1 MRTMFSMVMVAALLV
16 LGGCGDTHESVVK
29 DTLSTMEEVVKVLE
43 GVKDEASA
51 KTAATKLEALG
62 EEMKKMKE
70 VHDKLGKPDA
80 ETEKK
85 LKEKYEK
92 RLSEVSQKLMQEMMR
107 IATNP
112 ALGKHIQD
120 AMGKMRM

>member
-1 MRTMFSMVMVAALLV
+1 MRTMFCMVMVAALLV
-16 LGGCGDTHESVVK
+16 LSGCEETHDSVTK
-29 DTLSTMEEVVKVLE
+29 KTLAKMEETVKILE

-51 KTAATKLEALG
+51 KAAATKLEALG

-70 VHDKLGKPDA
+70 AHDKLGKPDT

-85 LKEKYEK
+85 LKEKYEEQFK
-92 RLSEVSQKLMQEMMR
+92 TVSTNLMKEMMR

-112 ALGKHIQD
+112 VLAKHIQD